1 MPEEL
6 VTPEPPPP
14 PCREQPDTSR
24 APAADGGDGG
34 DGGSTPPG
42 GVSPALTLV
51 AALIGFFLVTLD
63 ASVVNVALPAMGRE
77 LHGGLAALQWVVD
90 GYTLAF
96 ASLMLSTGALSDRV
110 GASRAFAA
118 GTAVFTA
125 ASVACGLA
133 PDLVLLVA
141 ARVVQGG
148 AAAVVLPSSLALVR
162 QAFPDAR
169 RRARA
174 IAVWAAGGSVAVALG
189 PVAGGALTTAWS
201 WRAVFFVNL
210 PVGVAALALSAR
222 VARSARRPAP
232 LDLPGQATAVV
243 ALAALTYAVIEG
255 GAAGAAAGAV
265 GALALAGFLVIEARH
280 PHPVVPLGLFRNGA
294 AATAIASGA
303 AVTFGFFGGVFVLSL
318 FFQQVRGQSALTAG
332 LMFLPMTLVISVMNV
347 LSGRITNRYGPRVP
361 MLVGQSGAVVGLL
374 VLLPVGAGTPAV
386 LTAVAMVPLSLGAAL
401 AVPALTAAAMGAV
414 PAERAGMAAGVL
426 NAGRQVAGALSVAV
440 FGTLVGDGT
449 HFVAG
454 MRRGLLIAAV
464 LLAGAALATACGL
477 RGARDEPAGAEG
489 RKLGGGRA

>member
-1 MPEEL
+1 MPQER
-6 VTPEPPPP
+6 VTPEPHLPS
-14 PCREQPDTSR
+14 CREQPLPSPAA
-24 APAADGGDGG
+24 APAGAD
-34 DGGSTPPG
+34 P
-42 GVSPALTLV
+42 SPAGSSPRLTLV
-51 AALIGFFLVTLD
+51 AAVIGFFLVTLD
-63 ASVVNVALPAMGRE
+63 TSVVNVALPAMGRE
-77 LHGGLAALQWVVD
+77 LHGGLSALQWVVD

-110 GASRAFAA
+110 GASRAFAVGA
-118 GTAVFTA
+118 AVFTA

-133 PDLVLLVA
+133 PDLALLVA
-141 ARVVQGG
+141 ARVVQGS

-174 IAVWAAGGSVAVALG
+174 IAVWAAGGSIAVALG

-210 PVGVAALALSAR
+210 PVGAAALALSTR
-222 VARSARRPAP
+222 VARSPRRPAP

-255 GAAGAAAGAV
+255 GAAGAVAGAAGV
-265 GALALAGFLVIEARH
+265 LALAVFLRVEARH

-318 FFQQVRGQSALTAG
+318 FFQQVRGESALTAG

-347 LSGRITNRYGPRVP
+347 LSGRITDRHGPGVP
-361 MLVGQSGAVVGLL
+361 MLVGQGGAVVGLL

-414 PAERAGMAAGVL
+414 PGERAGMAAGVL
-426 NAGRQVAGALSVAV
+426 NAGRQVAGAFSVAV
-440 FGTLVGDGT
+440 FGALVGDGT

-464 LLAGAALATACGL
+464 LLAAAALATAYGL
-477 RGARDEPAGAEG
+477 RGARGETSAAGG
-489 RKLGGGRA
+489 RKLGGGSQ